1 VIQHLTMKSTIKIYP
16 GILYIFLSVSTH
28 LFSQN
33 LIFDPI
39 SKGSVIAYQR
49 DEVRIIDLPSTKPL
63 FSFFGNDDLVVTTD
77 TANITFDSLFLFK
90 YRTLSVQY
98 AVDSGFS
105 TGIKYVITISNN
117 SEDTMIIEN
126 LVPFGQFTADICIT
140 ASGPWDLA
148 RTKIFRKGKAPL
160 GVILPDNAWE
170 MGYGSVK
177 LSDENSI
184 CAIVRRKD
192 IENGRTHRYKTEL
205 FANGRVRYELY
216 IDQYEGDWQNGLKLM
231 FNQRVLYDLE
241 TFDDTLYQRQD
252 LAWIRDSY
260 LMSLQFAWDH
270 DFYDYR
276 KGGYQFT
283 EFLQQGEEF
292 CGGYDVFGIWPTW
305 PTLGIDERNQWDLYK
320 DLPGGLE
327 KLNEL
332 SAIAHEKGTKFF
344 IAYNPWDQS
353 TRDENPY
360 DGMANLIQDI
370 DADGV
375 VLDCKGNS
383 SWELQSAA
391 DGVKPGV
398 IMYSEG
404 MAVPRD
410 MPGIISGRVHDAIFM
425 PPPLNLNKLIKP
437 DFSIFRVCQ
446 LSQGHIHREV
456 AISLFNGYGVELN
469 TFAPGRPQWIE
480 DEMLYLGKAVKI
492 LRENT
497 DAFKSLD
504 WIPVVP
510 TLQDN
515 IWVNCFSTKN
525 KRVYTVYSL
534 IPEGFSEPLF
544 EVPADS
550 NFHYV
555 SIWHHQE
562 LSPVSLHDKF
572 YMTASAAAFN
582 KSWLGTRQEGNVDCI
597 AAFPKLIHLEQNGS
611 DLKIHTK
618 TGDELRIWAGDPTY
632 QNQYKQ
638 LEAGEV
644 NVNLY
649 GLFERYE
656 GKFVVQLFSEDL
668 LIDEVVLYLKPGT
681 PRLLSFVKKTNVPDK
696 VPSGMELVPSG
707 NFSFNIEPGGSF
719 IPYPNY
725 DSTVSY
731 EIHQFYMDKYPVT
744 NHQFFLF
751 IESTGYKPSDDA
763 NFLKHWEDGKYLK
776 GERNYPVVYVSYED
790 AIAYSKWSGKRLP
803 TEAEWQYA
811 AQASDGRLYPWGNEM
826 DSTKCNIG
834 LNKSTAVMT
843 FPDGANPYGIM
854 DLVGNVWQLTNDIY
868 DNGSHYFIIIRGG
881 SYYYPTSSWWYVK
894 GGPQPLN
901 KTQMLL
907 RVSPGFERNATV
919 GFRCVMDAE

>member
-1 VIQHLTMKSTIKIYP
+1 MKFFFYIFS
-16 GILYIFLSVSTH
+16 GILFIYLFISIN

-33 LIFDPI
+33 LIFDSL
-39 SKGSVIAYQR
+39 SKGSVIAYQSD
-49 DEVRIIDLPSTKPL
+49 DERIVDLPSHKPL
-63 FSFFGNDDLVVTTD
+63 FSFFMNDDLISTTD
-77 TANITFDSLFLFK
+77 TAHITFDSLGLFYYK
-90 YRTLSVQY
+90 DVRVQY
-98 AVDSGFS
+98 EVDTGFAI
-105 TGIKYVITISNN
+105 GVKYVIIITNQSD
-117 SEDTMIIEN
+117 DTLVLEN
-126 LVPFGQFTADICIT
+126 LVPFGQFTADVCIT
-140 ASGPWDLA
+140 AIGPWNLA
-148 RTKIFRKGKAPL
+148 RTKIFRKGKVPL

-170 MGYGSVK
+170 MGYGSFK
-177 LSDENSI
+177 LSEEYSL
-184 CAIVRRKD
+184 CAIARRKEVD
-192 IENGRTHRYKTEL
+192 NGQLHRYKTDL
-205 FANGRVRYELY
+205 YPGGKVKYELY
-216 IDQYEGDWQNGLKLM
+216 MDQFSGEWQNGLKRM
-231 FNQRVLYDLE
+231 FAERFLFDLE
-241 TFDDTLYQRQD
+241 TFNDTLYQRQD
-252 LAWIRDSY
+252 LAWIRSSY
-260 LMSLQFAWDH
+260 LLSLQFAWDH
-270 DFYDYR
+270 AFYDYR

-283 EFLQQGEEF
+283 EFLQQGKEF

-305 PTLGIDERNQWDLYK
+305 PTLGVDKRNQWDLYK

-332 SAIAHEKGTKFF
+332 SALAHENGTKFF
-344 IAYNPWDQS
+344 IAFNPWDQS
-353 TRDENPY
+353 TRYENPY
-360 DGMANLIQDI
+360 EGMAKLIHDI

-404 MAVPRD
+404 MAVPED

-469 TFAPGRPQWIE
+469 TFAPGRPEWIK
-480 DEMLYLGKAVKI
+480 DEMLYLGKALKI

-504 WIPVVP
+504 WTPVLP

-515 IWVNCFSTKN
+515 IWVNCFSNDK
-525 KRVYTVYSL
+525 KKVYTVYSL
-534 IPEGFSEPLF
+534 IPEGFSEALF
-544 EVPADS
+544 EVPADT
-550 NFHYV
+550 NIHYV

-572 YMTASAAAFN
+572 YMTASAAAFD
-582 KSWLGTRQEGNVDCI
+582 KSCLGSRQEGNVDCI

-611 DLKIHTK
+611 DLKIHTD
-618 TGDELRIWAGDPTY
+618 TGDELRIWAGEPTY

-638 LEAGEV
+638 LETGEV
-644 NVNLY
+644 KLNLY
-649 GLFERYE
+649 DLFERYE
-656 GKFVVQLFSEDL
+656 GKFVVQLFSENI
-668 LIDEVVLYLKPGT
+668 LIDELVVYLKPGT
-681 PRLLSFVKKTNVPDK
+681 LRLISEAKKTDVPDK

-707 NFSFNIEPGGSF
+707 SFKFQIEMDGNF
-719 IPYPNY
+719 IPYPAY
-725 DSTVSY
+725 DSAVSY
-731 EIHQFYMDKYPVT
+731 KIHSFYIDKFPVT

-751 IESTGYKPSDDA
+751 MESTGYKPSDGS
-763 NFLKHWEDGKYLK
+763 NFLKHWEDGKYVK

-790 AIAYSKWSGKRLP
+790 ALAYANWSGKRLP

-811 AQASDGRLYPWGNEM
+811 AQTPDGRLYPWGNEM
-826 DSTKCNIG
+826 DSTKCNYG
-834 LNKSTAVMT
+834 LNKSTAVLA

-868 DNGSHYFIIIRGG
+868 DNGSHYFIIMRGG
-881 SYYYPTSSWWYVK
+881 SFYKPTSSWWYVK